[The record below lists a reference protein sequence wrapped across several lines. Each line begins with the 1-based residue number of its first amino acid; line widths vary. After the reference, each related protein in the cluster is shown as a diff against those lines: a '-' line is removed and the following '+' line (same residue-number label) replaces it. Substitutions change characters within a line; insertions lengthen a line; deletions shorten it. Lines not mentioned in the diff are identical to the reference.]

1 MPTGL
6 KEVVMRF
13 QPLFLLGIMLRI
25 FLFPFLLGPTN
36 GGIRVILVY
45 SCWGMT
51 EVIAVCKL
59 YPRSKGPFKA
69 EGNISDY

>member
-13 QPLFLLGIMLRI
+13 QSLFLLGVMLRI

-45 SCWGMT
+45 SC
-51 EVIAVCKL
+51 
-59 YPRSKGPFKA
+59 
-69 EGNISDY
+69 